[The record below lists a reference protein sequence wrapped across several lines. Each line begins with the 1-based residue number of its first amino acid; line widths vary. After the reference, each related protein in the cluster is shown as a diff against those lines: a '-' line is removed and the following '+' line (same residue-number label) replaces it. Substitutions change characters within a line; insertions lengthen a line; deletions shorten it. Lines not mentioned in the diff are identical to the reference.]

1 MQAGEY
7 EVVEAMELD
16 VMLVLSLSR
25 SISLLALNGL
35 LREKAARDAMKQVVC
50 VCVCCAFPL
59 CDIHTQTQVALI
71 STFNGRHEALMI
83 ASAQGCA
90 LVD

>member
-1 MQAGEY
+1 M
-7 EVVEAMELD
+7 VEAMELD
-16 VMLVLSLSR
+16 VMLVLSLSL

-59 CDIHTQTQVALI
+59 CDIHTQTPVALI
-71 STFNGRHEALMI
+71 STFNGSHEALI

>member
-1 MQAGEY
+1 M
-7 EVVEAMELD
+7 
-16 VMLVLSLSR
+16 
-25 SISLLALNGL
+25 
-35 LREKAARDAMKQVVC
+35 
-50 VCVCCAFPL
+50 CVCCAFPL

-90 LVD
+90 LVDLRMMACVHAPHRDALLQRLHHIMWL

>member
-16 VMLVLSLSR
+16 VMLVLSLSL

-50 VCVCCAFPL
+50 VCVLCFPPL
-59 CDIHTQTQVALI
+59 RYSHTNTGGAY
-71 STFNGRHEALMI
+71 
-83 ASAQGCA
+83 
-90 LVD
+90 